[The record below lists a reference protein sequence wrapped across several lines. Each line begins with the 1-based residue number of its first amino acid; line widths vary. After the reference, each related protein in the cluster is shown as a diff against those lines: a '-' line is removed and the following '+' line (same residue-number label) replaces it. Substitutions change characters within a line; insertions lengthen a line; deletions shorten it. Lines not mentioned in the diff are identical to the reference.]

1 MQTWV
6 PYKMDS
12 AFIISPGLVNLLN
25 AVVFM
30 GHSRDGGAR
39 CRDVLAEHMVGG
51 CGKRLC
57 ESRRC
62 KVRLGSSNRQWR
74 NDLPVSALGWAPT
87 ALDTGRFWWLS
98 RWWFP
103 TVELEIGPN
112 NLNLTPLD
120 DNLPGKPAGGDGTT
134 APSFTLTSLRAS
146 PSTFS
151 SLHRGILRGPSAAL
165 KIFPQT

>member
-1 MQTWV
+1 MAAHDVAMFWRNTW
-6 PYKMDS
+6 S
-12 AFIISPGLVNLLN
+12 A
-25 AVVFM
+25 A
-30 GHSRDGGAR
+30 
-39 CRDVLAEHMVGG
+39 AERG
-51 CGKRLC
+51 CVRVEG
-57 ESRRC
+57 
-62 KVRLGSSNRQWR
+62 VRLGSSNRQWR

-103 TVELEIGPN
+103 TVGLEIGRN

-120 DNLPGKPAGGDGTT
+120 DNLPVPGKPAGGDGTT

-151 SLHRGILRGPSAAL
+151 SLHRGILRGPSVAL
-165 KIFPQT
+165 KIFPQTKSLERSPSV